1 MGKKIAAWVI
11 ALLVIAFPFRRAFLS
26 DQEPGIMMMASFVIT
41 IIGIIVFAY
50 LIADRQRENSH

>member
-50 LIADRQRENSH
+50 LIADRQKETSH